1 MKKRN
6 EEKAYSGGRQLLL
19 RLALMIYDIFAVNIS
34 YFLALLIRLYVGFR
48 FIELQ
53 TGSQRS
59 KTAGSRRR
67 GDSRSPA
74 SA

>member
-1 MKKRN
+1 MEKRN

-19 RLALMIYDIFAVNIS
+19 RLLLMVYDIFAVNIS

-53 TGSQRS
+53 TGYAAAFR
-59 KTAGSRRR
+59 TFA
-67 GDSRSPA
+67 P
-74 SA
+74 